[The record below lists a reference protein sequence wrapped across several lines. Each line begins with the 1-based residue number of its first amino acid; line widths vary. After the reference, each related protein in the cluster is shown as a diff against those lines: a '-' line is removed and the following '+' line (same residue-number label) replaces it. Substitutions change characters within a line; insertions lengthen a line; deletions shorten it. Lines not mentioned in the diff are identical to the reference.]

1 MTPNEV
7 ATILRQFNEWR
18 RGDEDIP
25 QFDPRQIGEAIDA
38 AVDMIERLERV
49 ESALRIAVRQN
60 SHDMLMTS
68 DELRL
73 CEAARADALGDGGH
87 HGMQGVHG

>member
-1 MTPNEV
+1 MTLNEV
-7 ATILRQFNEWR
+7 INILYQFNEWQ
-18 RGDEDIP
+18 RGNSTLLRPSSIELGKALDT
-25 QFDPRQIGEAIDA
+25 
-38 AVDMIERLERV
+38 AVEMLERLERV

-73 CEAARADALGDGGH
+73 CETALEESK
-87 HGMQGVHG
+87 